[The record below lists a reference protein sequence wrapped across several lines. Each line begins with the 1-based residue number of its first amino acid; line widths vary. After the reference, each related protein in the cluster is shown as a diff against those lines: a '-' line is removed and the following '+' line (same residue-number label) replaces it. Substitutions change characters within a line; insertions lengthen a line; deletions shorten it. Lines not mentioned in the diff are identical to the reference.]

1 MAVTSSISVTRVG
14 TGRSKQSLYTATKV
28 VGPSGSPPEY
38 ITQIIRYDDAKGE
51 NERIIGTTSSNDPGK
66 VIWTEDATRLVK
78 ENESKIKKTS
88 ANQVKSIQNEV
99 TSNAQEKQQLSK
111 ASGANNQ
118 ANSGDDQNGDS
129 SKPASSSPGQ
139 GEAEEGTREEG
150 FGVYVF
156 PTTLRTG
163 EKGQDFLKIDMM
175 KYQPKALGNKAD
187 EQRGIDSG
195 GKMTG
200 KFGFGDRNTDRKT
213 IGSVILPIP
222 GGIQDSNQVQWGSDS
237 MTPLQIAMSNVAMTT
252 ITEGFAAGADAVGS
266 EVNKATGMGGDDV
279 KKALANTLAGQAA
292 GAGKLLTRTTGAVMN
307 PNMDLL
313 FNSPNMRNFSFQF
326 RLAPRSKEEAMVV
339 VKIIRFFKQGMAAI
353 RSKSRLFLKSP
364 HTFRLAYK
372 HKAEKGA
379 GFEQKDHPYLN
390 KFKECALGGFT
401 VNYTPDGQY
410 ATYEDGVMASYQI
423 SMNFQEM
430 EPVYNDDYGN
440 DAFPSE
446 IGF

>member
-14 TGRSKQSLYTATKV
+14 TGRNKRSLYTATKV
-28 VGPSGSPPEY
+28 VGPTGSPPEY

-66 VIWTEDATRLVK
+66 VIWTENATRLVK
-78 ENESKIKKTS
+78 VNEEKIKKTS

-99 TSNAQEKQQLSK
+99 ASNAQEKKQLSK
-111 ASGANNQ
+111 AGGANNQ
-118 ANSGDDQNGDS
+118 ANSGDDQQGDS
-129 SKPASSSPGQ
+129 SKPSSSGTSDSDTQ
-139 GEAEEGTREEG
+139 DGTREEEFG
-150 FGVYVF
+150 FYVF
-156 PTTLRTG
+156 PESLRTG
-163 EKGQDFLKIDMM
+163 QKGQDFLKIDMM
-175 KYQPKALGNKAD
+175 KYQPRQLGAQEEGVGSSLTIND
-187 EQRGIDSG
+187 REQ
-195 GKMTG
+195 
-200 KFGFGDRNTDRKT
+200 NRKS
-213 IGSVILPIP
+213 IGTVILPIP
-222 GGIQDSNQVQWGSDS
+222 GGIQDSQQVQWGSDS
-237 MTPLQIAMSNVAMTT
+237 MTPMQIAMSNVALAG
-252 ITEGFAAGADAVGS
+252 ITQ
-266 EVNKATGMGGDDV
+266 GMGAMVDAGGNALTEATASGEDV

-307 PNMDLL
+307 PNMELL

-326 RLAPRSKEEAMVV
+326 RLAPRSKSEAMTII
-339 VKIIRFFKQGMAAI
+339 KIIRFFKQGMAAI

-372 HKAEKGA
+372 HKAAEGA
-379 GFEQKDHPYLN
+379 GFGKNDHPYLN

-440 DAFPSE
+440 APFPSE

>member
-14 TGRSKQSLYTATKV
+14 TGRNKRSLYTATKV

-66 VIWTEDATRLVK
+66 VIWTDNATRLVK
-78 ENESKIKKTS
+78 VNEEKIKKTS

-99 TSNAQEKQQLSK
+99 ASNAQEKEALNS

-118 ANSGDDQNGDS
+118 ANSGDDQQGDS
-129 SKPASSSPGQ
+129 SKPSSSGASDT
-139 GEAEEGTREEG
+139 GAEDGTREEEFG
-150 FGVYVF
+150 FYVF
-156 PTTLRTG
+156 PESLRTG
-163 EKGQDFLKIDMM
+163 QKGQDFLKIDMM
-175 KYQPKALGNKAD
+175 KYQPRQLGAQEEGVGSSLTIND
-187 EQRGIDSG
+187 REQ
-195 GKMTG
+195 
-200 KFGFGDRNTDRKT
+200 NRKS
-213 IGSVILPIP
+213 IGTVILPIP
-222 GGIQDSNQVQWGSDS
+222 GGIQDSQQVQWGSDS
-237 MTPLQIAMSNVAMTT
+237 MTPMQIAMSNVALAG
-252 ITEGFAAGADAVGS
+252 ITQ
-266 EVNKATGMGGDDV
+266 GMGAMVDAGGNALTEATASGEDV

-307 PNMDLL
+307 PNMELL

-326 RLAPRSKEEAMVV
+326 RLAPRSKSEAMTII
-339 VKIIRFFKQGMAAI
+339 KIIRFFKQGMAAI

-372 HKAEKGA
+372 HKAAEGA
-379 GFEQKDHPYLN
+379 GFGKNDHPYLN

-440 DAFPSE
+440 DSFPSE

>member
-14 TGRSKQSLYTATKV
+14 TGRNKRSLYTATKV
-28 VGPSGSPPEY
+28 VGPTGSPPEY

-66 VIWTEDATRLVK
+66 VIWTENATRLVK
-78 ENESKIKKTS
+78 VNEEKIKKTS

-99 TSNAQEKQQLSK
+99 ASNAQEKEVLNS

-118 ANSGDDQNGDS
+118 ANSGDDQQGDS
-129 SKPASSSPGQ
+129 SKPSSSGASDTGAQ
-139 GEAEEGTREEG
+139 DGTREEEFG
-150 FGVYVF
+150 FYVF
-156 PTTLRTG
+156 PESLRTG
-163 EKGQDFLKIDMM
+163 QKGQDFLKIDMM
-175 KYQPKALGNKAD
+175 KYQPRQLGAQEEGVGSSLTIND
-187 EQRGIDSG
+187 REQ
-195 GKMTG
+195 
-200 KFGFGDRNTDRKT
+200 NRKS
-213 IGSVILPIP
+213 IGTVILPIP
-222 GGIQDSNQVQWGSDS
+222 GGIQDSQQVQWGSDS
-237 MTPLQIAMSNVAMTT
+237 MTPMQIAMSNVALAG
-252 ITEGFAAGADAVGS
+252 ITQ
-266 EVNKATGMGGDDV
+266 GMGAMVDAGGNALTEATASGEDV

-307 PNMDLL
+307 PNMELL

-326 RLAPRSKEEAMVV
+326 RLAPRSKSEAMTII
-339 VKIIRFFKQGMAAI
+339 KIIRFFKQGMSAI

-372 HKAEKGA
+372 HKAAEGA
-379 GFEQKDHPYLN
+379 GFGKNDHPYLN

-440 DAFPSE
+440 NTFPSE

>member
-1 MAVTSSISVTRVG
+1 MAVTSSISCTRVG
-14 TGRSKQSLYTATKV
+14 TGRNKQSLYTATKV

-66 VIWTEDATRLVK
+66 VTWTEDATRLVK
-78 ENESKIKKTS
+78 VNEEKIKKTS

-99 TSNAQEKQQLSK
+99 ASNAQEKEALNS
-111 ASGANNQ
+111 ASGSNNQ
-118 ANSGDDQNGDS
+118 ANSGDDQQGDS
-129 SKPASSSPGQ
+129 SRPSQNKGVL
-139 GEAEEGTREEG
+139 GDVEAEEGTREEEFG
-150 FGVYVF
+150 FYVF
-156 PTTLRTG
+156 PESLRTG
-163 EKGQDFLKIDMM
+163 QKGQDFLKIDMM
-175 KYQPKALGNKAD
+175 KYEPREIGSS
-187 EQRGIDSG
+187 GSGFSG
-195 GKMTG
+195 GLGM
-200 KFGFGDRNTDRKT
+200 TDRDQNRKS
-213 IGSVILPIP
+213 IGTVILPIP
-222 GGIQDSNQVQWGSDS
+222 GGIQDSQQVQWGSDS
-237 MTPLQIAMSNVAMTT
+237 MTPMQIAMSNIALST
-252 ITEGFAAGADAVGS
+252 IQEGVAAGANEVGDTIS
-266 EVNKATGMGGDDV
+266 KATKSGEDV

-307 PNMDLL
+307 PNMELL

-326 RLAPRSKEEAMVV
+326 RLAPRSKSEAMTII
-339 VKIIRFFKQGMAAI
+339 KIIRFFKQGMSAI

-372 HKAEKGA
+372 HKAAEKA
-379 GFEQKDHPYLN
+379 GFGKNDHPYLN

-440 DAFPSE
+440 SKFPSE

>member
-14 TGRSKQSLYTATKV
+14 TGRNKRSLYTATKV

-66 VIWTEDATRLVK
+66 VIWTENATRLVK
-78 ENESKIKKTS
+78 VNEEKIKKTS

-99 TSNAQEKQQLSK
+99 ASNAQEKEVLNS

-118 ANSGDDQNGDS
+118 ANSGNDQQGDS
-129 SKPASSSPGQ
+129 SKPSSSGASDTGAQ
-139 GEAEEGTREEG
+139 DGTREEEFG
-150 FGVYVF
+150 FYVF
-156 PTTLRTG
+156 PESLRTG
-163 EKGQDFLKIDMM
+163 QKGQDFLKIDMM
-175 KYQPKALGNKAD
+175 KYQPRQLGAQEEGVGSSLTIND
-187 EQRGIDSG
+187 REQ
-195 GKMTG
+195 
-200 KFGFGDRNTDRKT
+200 NRKS
-213 IGSVILPIP
+213 IGTVILPIP
-222 GGIQDSNQVQWGSDS
+222 GGIQDSQQVQWGSDS
-237 MTPLQIAMSNVAMTT
+237 MTPMQIAMSNVALAG
-252 ITEGFAAGADAVGS
+252 ITQ
-266 EVNKATGMGGDDV
+266 GMGAMVDAGGNALTEATASGEDV

-307 PNMDLL
+307 PNMELL

-326 RLAPRSKEEAMVV
+326 RLAPRSKSEAMTII
-339 VKIIRFFKQGMAAI
+339 KIIRFFKQGMSAI

-372 HKAEKGA
+372 HKAAEGA
-379 GFEQKDHPYLN
+379 GFGKNDHPYLN

-440 DAFPSE
+440 NTFPSE

>member
-14 TGRSKQSLYTATKV
+14 TGRNKRSLYTATKV
-28 VGPSGSPPEY
+28 VGPTGSPPEY

-66 VIWTEDATRLVK
+66 VIWTDNATRLVK
-78 ENESKIKKTS
+78 VNEEKIKKTS

-99 TSNAQEKQQLSK
+99 ASNAQEKEVLNS
-111 ASGANNQ
+111 ASGSNNQ
-118 ANSGDDQNGDS
+118 ANSGDDQQGDS
-129 SKPASSSPGQ
+129 SKPSSSGTSDSDTQ
-139 GEAEEGTREEG
+139 DGTREEEFG
-150 FGVYVF
+150 FYVF
-156 PTTLRTG
+156 PESLRTG
-163 EKGQDFLKIDMM
+163 QKGQDFLKIDMM
-175 KYQPKALGNKAD
+175 KYQPRQLGAQEEGVGSSLTIND
-187 EQRGIDSG
+187 REQ
-195 GKMTG
+195 
-200 KFGFGDRNTDRKT
+200 NRKS
-213 IGSVILPIP
+213 IGTVILPIP
-222 GGIQDSNQVQWGSDS
+222 GGIQDSQQVQWGSDS
-237 MTPLQIAMSNVAMTT
+237 MTPMQIAMSNVALAG
-252 ITEGFAAGADAVGS
+252 ITQ
-266 EVNKATGMGGDDV
+266 GMGAMVDAGGNALTEATASGEDV

-326 RLAPRSKEEAMVV
+326 RLAPRDKKEAMKVV
-339 VKIIRFFKQGMAAI
+339 QIIRFFKQGMAAI

-372 HKAEKGA
+372 HKSEEGA
-379 GFEQKDHPYLN
+379 SWGKNDHPYLN

-423 SMNFQEM
+423 SMNFQEI

-440 DAFPSE
+440 DTFPAE

>member
-14 TGRSKQSLYTATKV
+14 TGRNKRSLYTATKV

-66 VIWTEDATRLVK
+66 VIWTDNATRLVK
-78 ENESKIKKTS
+78 VNEEKIKKTS

-99 TSNAQEKQQLSK
+99 ASNAQEKEALNS

-118 ANSGDDQNGDS
+118 ANSGNDQQGDS
-129 SKPASSSPGQ
+129 SKPSSSGASDTGAQ
-139 GEAEEGTREEG
+139 DGTREEEFG
-150 FGVYVF
+150 FYVF
-156 PTTLRTG
+156 PESLRTG
-163 EKGQDFLKIDMM
+163 QKGQDFLKIDMM
-175 KYQPKALGNKAD
+175 KYQPRQLGAQEEGVGSSLTIND
-187 EQRGIDSG
+187 REQ
-195 GKMTG
+195 
-200 KFGFGDRNTDRKT
+200 NRKS
-213 IGSVILPIP
+213 IGTVILPIP
-222 GGIQDSNQVQWGSDS
+222 GGIQDSQQVQWGSDS
-237 MTPLQIAMSNVAMTT
+237 MTPMQIAMSNVALAG
-252 ITEGFAAGADAVGS
+252 ITQ
-266 EVNKATGMGGDDV
+266 GMGAMVDAGGNALTEATASGEDV

-307 PNMDLL
+307 PNMELL

-326 RLAPRSKEEAMVV
+326 RLAPRSKSEAMTII
-339 VKIIRFFKQGMAAI
+339 KIIRFFKQGMSAI

-372 HKAEKGA
+372 HKAAEGA
-379 GFEQKDHPYLN
+379 GFGKNDHPYLN

-440 DAFPSE
+440 DSFPSE

>member
-14 TGRSKQSLYTATKV
+14 TGRNKRSLYTATKV

-66 VIWTEDATRLVK
+66 VIWTDNATRLVK
-78 ENESKIKKTS
+78 ENEEKIKKTS

-99 TSNAQEKQQLSK
+99 ASNAQEKEALNS

-118 ANSGDDQNGDS
+118 ANSGDDQQGDS
-129 SKPASSSPGQ
+129 SKPSSSGASDTGAQ
-139 GEAEEGTREEG
+139 DGTREEEFG
-150 FGVYVF
+150 FYVF
-156 PTTLRTG
+156 PESLRTG
-163 EKGQDFLKIDMM
+163 QKGQDFLKIDMM
-175 KYQPKALGNKAD
+175 KYQPRQLGAQEEGVGSSLTIND
-187 EQRGIDSG
+187 REQ
-195 GKMTG
+195 
-200 KFGFGDRNTDRKT
+200 NRKS
-213 IGSVILPIP
+213 IGTVILPIP
-222 GGIQDSNQVQWGSDS
+222 GGIQDSQQVQWGSDS
-237 MTPLQIAMSNVAMTT
+237 MTPMQIAMSNVALAG
-252 ITEGFAAGADAVGS
+252 ITQ
-266 EVNKATGMGGDDV
+266 GMGAMVDAGGNALTEATASGEDV

-307 PNMDLL
+307 PNMELL

-326 RLAPRSKEEAMVV
+326 RLAPRSKSEAMTII
-339 VKIIRFFKQGMAAI
+339 KIIRFFKQGMSAI

-372 HKAEKGA
+372 HKATEGA
-379 GFEQKDHPYLN
+379 GFGKNDHPYLN

-440 DAFPSE
+440 NTFPSE

>member
-14 TGRSKQSLYTATKV
+14 TGRNKRSLYTATKV
-28 VGPSGSPPEY
+28 VGPTGSPPEY

-66 VIWTEDATRLVK
+66 VIWTDNATRLVK
-78 ENESKIKKTS
+78 VNEEKIKKTS
-88 ANQVKSIQNEV
+88 ANQVKSIQNEIA
-99 TSNAQEKQQLSK
+99 SNAQEKEALNS

-118 ANSGDDQNGDS
+118 ANSGDDQQGDS
-129 SKPASSSPGQ
+129 SKPSSSGASDTGAQ
-139 GEAEEGTREEG
+139 DGTREEEFG
-150 FGVYVF
+150 FYVF
-156 PTTLRTG
+156 PESLRTG
-163 EKGQDFLKIDMM
+163 QKGQDFLKIDMM
-175 KYQPKALGNKAD
+175 KYQPRQLGAQEEGVGSSLTIND
-187 EQRGIDSG
+187 REQ
-195 GKMTG
+195 
-200 KFGFGDRNTDRKT
+200 NRKS
-213 IGSVILPIP
+213 IGTVILPIP
-222 GGIQDSNQVQWGSDS
+222 GGIQDSQQVQWGSDS
-237 MTPLQIAMSNVAMTT
+237 MTPMQIAMSNVALAG
-252 ITEGFAAGADAVGS
+252 ITQ
-266 EVNKATGMGGDDV
+266 GMGAMVDAGGNALTEATASGEDV

-307 PNMDLL
+307 PNMELL

-326 RLAPRSKEEAMVV
+326 RLAPRSKSEAMTII
-339 VKIIRFFKQGMAAI
+339 KIIRFFKQGMAAI

-372 HKAEKGA
+372 HKAAEGA
-379 GFEQKDHPYLN
+379 GFGKNDHPYLN

-440 DAFPSE
+440 NTFPSE

>member
-14 TGRSKQSLYTATKV
+14 TGRNKRSLYTATKV
-28 VGPSGSPPEY
+28 VGPTGSPPEY

-66 VIWTEDATRLVK
+66 VIWTDNATRLVK
-78 ENESKIKKTS
+78 VNEEKIKKTS

-99 TSNAQEKQQLSK
+99 ASNAQEKEVLNS

-118 ANSGDDQNGDS
+118 ANSGDDQQGDS
-129 SKPASSSPGQ
+129 SRPSPSGASDTGAQ
-139 GEAEEGTREEG
+139 DGTREEEFG
-150 FGVYVF
+150 FYVF
-156 PTTLRTG
+156 PESLRTG
-163 EKGQDFLKIDMM
+163 QKGQDFLKIDMM
-175 KYQPKALGNKAD
+175 KYQPRQLGAQEEGVGSSLTIND
-187 EQRGIDSG
+187 REQ
-195 GKMTG
+195 
-200 KFGFGDRNTDRKT
+200 NRKS
-213 IGSVILPIP
+213 IGTVILPIP
-222 GGIQDSNQVQWGSDS
+222 GGIQDSQQVQWGSDS
-237 MTPLQIAMSNVAMTT
+237 MTPMQIAMSNVALAG
-252 ITEGFAAGADAVGS
+252 ITQ
-266 EVNKATGMGGDDV
+266 GMGAMVDAGGNALTEATASGEDV

-307 PNMDLL
+307 PNMELL

-326 RLAPRSKEEAMVV
+326 RLAPRSKSEAMTII
-339 VKIIRFFKQGMAAI
+339 KIIRFFKQGMAAI

-372 HKAEKGA
+372 HKAAEGA
-379 GFEQKDHPYLN
+379 GFGKNDHPYLN

-440 DAFPSE
+440 DSFPSE

>member
-1 MAVTSSISVTRVG
+1 MAVTSSISSTRVG
-14 TGRSKQSLYTATKV
+14 TGRSKRSLYTATKV

-88 ANQVKSIQNEV
+88 ANQVKSIQNNV
-99 TSNAQEKQQLSK
+99 ASNAQEKEALNA

-129 SKPASSSPGQ
+129 SKPSAKGGA
-139 GEAEEGTREEG
+139 GESEEGTRESD
-150 FGVYVF
+150 FGIHVF
-156 PTTLRTG
+156 PSTLRTG

-175 KYQPKALGNKAD
+175 KYQPKELGNKAD
-187 EQRGIDSG
+187 EARASASG

-200 KFGFGDRNTDRKT
+200 KFGFGDRNPDRKT
-213 IGSVILPIP
+213 IGTVILPIP

-237 MTPLQIAMSNVAMTT
+237 MTPLQIAMANVAMTT
-252 ITEGFAAGADAVGS
+252 ITEGFSAGADAVGS

-326 RLAPRSKEEAMVV
+326 RLAPRDREEAMTVV
-339 VKIIRFFKQGMAAI
+339 QIIRFFKQGMAAI

-440 DAFPSE
+440 SGSLPQE

>member
-14 TGRSKQSLYTATKV
+14 TGRNKRSLYTATKV

-66 VIWTEDATRLVK
+66 VIWTENATRLVK
-78 ENESKIKKTS
+78 VNEEKIKKTS

-99 TSNAQEKQQLSK
+99 ASNAQEKEVLNS
-111 ASGANNQ
+111 ASGSNNQ
-118 ANSGDDQNGDS
+118 ANSGDDQQGDS
-129 SKPASSSPGQ
+129 SKPSSSGASDSDTQ
-139 GEAEEGTREEG
+139 DGTREEEFG
-150 FGVYVF
+150 FYVF
-156 PTTLRTG
+156 PESLRTG
-163 EKGQDFLKIDMM
+163 QKGQDFLKIDMM
-175 KYQPKALGNKAD
+175 KYQPRQLGAQEEGVGSSLTIND
-187 EQRGIDSG
+187 REQ
-195 GKMTG
+195 
-200 KFGFGDRNTDRKT
+200 NRKS
-213 IGSVILPIP
+213 IGTVILPIP
-222 GGIQDSNQVQWGSDS
+222 GGIQDSQQVQWGSDS
-237 MTPLQIAMSNVAMTT
+237 MTPMQIAMSNVALAG
-252 ITEGFAAGADAVGS
+252 ITQ
-266 EVNKATGMGGDDV
+266 GMGAMVDAGGNALTEATASGEDV

-307 PNMDLL
+307 PNMELL

-326 RLAPRSKEEAMVV
+326 RLAPRSKSEAMTII
-339 VKIIRFFKQGMAAI
+339 KIIRFFKQGMAAI

-372 HKAEKGA
+372 HKAAEGA
-379 GFEQKDHPYLN
+379 GFGKNDHPYLN

-410 ATYEDGVMASYQI
+410 ATYQDGVMASYQI

>member
-14 TGRSKQSLYTATKV
+14 TGRNKRSLYTATKV

-66 VIWTEDATRLVK
+66 VIWTENATRLVK
-78 ENESKIKKTS
+78 VNEEKIKKTS

-99 TSNAQEKQQLSK
+99 ASNAQEKEVLNS
-111 ASGANNQ
+111 ASGSNNQ
-118 ANSGDDQNGDS
+118 ANSGDDQQGDS
-129 SKPASSSPGQ
+129 SKPSSSGASDSDTQ
-139 GEAEEGTREEG
+139 DGTREEEFG
-150 FGVYVF
+150 FYVF
-156 PTTLRTG
+156 PESLRTG
-163 EKGQDFLKIDMM
+163 QKGQDFLKIDMM
-175 KYQPKALGNKAD
+175 KYQPRQLGAQEEGVGSSLTIND
-187 EQRGIDSG
+187 REQ
-195 GKMTG
+195 
-200 KFGFGDRNTDRKT
+200 NRKS
-213 IGSVILPIP
+213 IGTVILPIP
-222 GGIQDSNQVQWGSDS
+222 GGIQDSQQVQWGSDS
-237 MTPLQIAMSNVAMTT
+237 MTPMQIAMSNVALAG
-252 ITEGFAAGADAVGS
+252 ITQ
-266 EVNKATGMGGDDV
+266 GMGAMVDAGGNALTEATASGEDV

-307 PNMDLL
+307 PNMELL

-326 RLAPRSKEEAMVV
+326 RLAPRSKSEAMTII
-339 VKIIRFFKQGMAAI
+339 KIIRFFKQGMAAI

-372 HKAEKGA
+372 HKSDEGA
-379 GFEQKDHPYLN
+379 AWGKNDHPYLN

-423 SMNFQEM
+423 SMNFQEI

-440 DAFPSE
+440 ANFPSE

>member
-14 TGRSKQSLYTATKV
+14 TGRNKRSLYTATKV

-66 VIWTEDATRLVK
+66 VIWTDNATRLVK
-78 ENESKIKKTS
+78 VNEEKIKKTS

-99 TSNAQEKQQLSK
+99 ASNAQEKEALNS

-118 ANSGDDQNGDS
+118 ANSGDDQQGDS
-129 SKPASSSPGQ
+129 SRPSPSGTSDSDAQ
-139 GEAEEGTREEG
+139 DGTREEEFG
-150 FGVYVF
+150 FYVF
-156 PTTLRTG
+156 PESLRTG
-163 EKGQDFLKIDMM
+163 QKGQDFLKIDMM
-175 KYQPKALGNKAD
+175 KYQPRQLGAQEEGVGSSLTIND
-187 EQRGIDSG
+187 REQ
-195 GKMTG
+195 
-200 KFGFGDRNTDRKT
+200 NRKS
-213 IGSVILPIP
+213 IGTVILPIP
-222 GGIQDSNQVQWGSDS
+222 GGIQDSQQVQWGSDS
-237 MTPLQIAMSNVAMTT
+237 MTPMQIAMSNVALAG
-252 ITEGFAAGADAVGS
+252 ITQ
-266 EVNKATGMGGDDV
+266 GMGAMVDAGGNALTEATASGEDV

-307 PNMDLL
+307 PNMELL

-326 RLAPRSKEEAMVV
+326 RLAPRSKSEAMTII
-339 VKIIRFFKQGMAAI
+339 KIIRFFKQGMAAI

-372 HKAEKGA
+372 HKAAEGA
-379 GFEQKDHPYLN
+379 GFGKNDHPYLN

-440 DAFPSE
+440 DSFPSE

>member
-14 TGRSKQSLYTATKV
+14 TGRNKRSLYTATKV

-66 VIWTEDATRLVK
+66 VIWTDNATRLVK
-78 ENESKIKKTS
+78 VNEEKIKKTS

-99 TSNAQEKQQLSK
+99 ASNAQEKEVLNS

-118 ANSGDDQNGDS
+118 ANSGNDQQGDS
-129 SKPASSSPGQ
+129 SKPSSSGASDTGAQ
-139 GEAEEGTREEG
+139 DGTREEEFG
-150 FGVYVF
+150 FYVF
-156 PTTLRTG
+156 PESLRTG
-163 EKGQDFLKIDMM
+163 QKGQDFLKIDMM
-175 KYQPKALGNKAD
+175 KYQPRQLGAQEEGVGSSLTIND
-187 EQRGIDSG
+187 REQ
-195 GKMTG
+195 
-200 KFGFGDRNTDRKT
+200 NRKS
-213 IGSVILPIP
+213 IGTVILPIP
-222 GGIQDSNQVQWGSDS
+222 GGIQDSQQVQWGSDS
-237 MTPLQIAMSNVAMTT
+237 MTPMQIAMSNVALAG
-252 ITEGFAAGADAVGS
+252 ITQ
-266 EVNKATGMGGDDV
+266 GMGAMVDAGGNALTEATASGEDV

-307 PNMDLL
+307 PNMELL

-326 RLAPRSKEEAMVV
+326 RLAPRSKSEAMTII
-339 VKIIRFFKQGMAAI
+339 KIIRFFKQGMSAI

-372 HKAEKGA
+372 HKAAEGA
-379 GFEQKDHPYLN
+379 GFGKNDHPYLN

-440 DAFPSE
+440 DSFPSE

>member
-14 TGRSKQSLYTATKV
+14 TGRNKRSLYTATKV

-66 VIWTEDATRLVK
+66 VIWTDNATRLVK
-78 ENESKIKKTS
+78 ENEEKIKKTS

-99 TSNAQEKQQLSK
+99 ASNAQEKEALNS

-118 ANSGDDQNGDS
+118 ANSGDDQQGDS
-129 SKPASSSPGQ
+129 SKPSSSGASDTGAQ
-139 GEAEEGTREEG
+139 DGTREEEFG
-150 FGVYVF
+150 FYVF
-156 PTTLRTG
+156 PESLRTG
-163 EKGQDFLKIDMM
+163 QKGQDFLKIDMM
-175 KYQPKALGNKAD
+175 KYQPRQLGAQEEGVGSSLTIND
-187 EQRGIDSG
+187 REQ
-195 GKMTG
+195 
-200 KFGFGDRNTDRKT
+200 NRKS
-213 IGSVILPIP
+213 IGTVILPIP
-222 GGIQDSNQVQWGSDS
+222 GGIQDSQQVQWGSDS
-237 MTPLQIAMSNVAMTT
+237 MTPMQIAMSNVALAG
-252 ITEGFAAGADAVGS
+252 ITQ
-266 EVNKATGMGGDDV
+266 GMGAMVDAGGNALTEATASGEDV

-307 PNMDLL
+307 PNMELL

-326 RLAPRSKEEAMVV
+326 RLAPRSKSEAMTII
-339 VKIIRFFKQGMAAI
+339 KIIRFFKQGMSAI

-372 HKAEKGA
+372 HKAAEGA
-379 GFEQKDHPYLN
+379 GFGKNDHPYLN

-440 DAFPSE
+440 NTFPSE

>member
-14 TGRSKQSLYTATKV
+14 TGRNKRSLYTATKV
-28 VGPSGSPPEY
+28 VGPTGSPPEY

-66 VIWTEDATRLVK
+66 VIWTENATRLVK
-78 ENESKIKKTS
+78 VNEEKIKKTS

-99 TSNAQEKQQLSK
+99 ASNAQEKEVLNS
-111 ASGANNQ
+111 ASGSNNQ
-118 ANSGDDQNGDS
+118 ANSGDDQQGDS
-129 SKPASSSPGQ
+129 SKPSSSGTSDSDTQ
-139 GEAEEGTREEG
+139 DGTREEEFG
-150 FGVYVF
+150 FYVF
-156 PTTLRTG
+156 PESLRTG
-163 EKGQDFLKIDMM
+163 QKGQDFLKIDMM
-175 KYQPKALGNKAD
+175 KYQPRQLGAQEEGVGSSLTIND
-187 EQRGIDSG
+187 REQ
-195 GKMTG
+195 
-200 KFGFGDRNTDRKT
+200 NRKS
-213 IGSVILPIP
+213 IGTVILPIP
-222 GGIQDSNQVQWGSDS
+222 GGIQDSQQVQWGSDS
-237 MTPLQIAMSNVAMTT
+237 MTPMQIAMSNVALAG
-252 ITEGFAAGADAVGS
+252 ITQ
-266 EVNKATGMGGDDV
+266 GMGAMVDAGGNALTEATASGEDV

-307 PNMDLL
+307 PNMELL

-326 RLAPRSKEEAMVV
+326 RLAPRSKSEAMTII
-339 VKIIRFFKQGMAAI
+339 KIIRFFKQGMAAI

-372 HKAEKGA
+372 HKAAEGA
-379 GFEQKDHPYLN
+379 GFGKNDHPYLN

-410 ATYEDGVMASYQI
+410 ATYEDGIMASYQI

>member
-14 TGRSKQSLYTATKV
+14 TGRNKRSLYTATKV

-66 VIWTEDATRLVK
+66 VIWTDNATRLVK
-78 ENESKIKKTS
+78 KNEEKIKKTS

-99 TSNAQEKQQLSK
+99 ASNAQEKEALNS

-118 ANSGDDQNGDS
+118 ANSGDDQQGDS
-129 SKPASSSPGQ
+129 SKPSSSGASDTGAQ
-139 GEAEEGTREEG
+139 DGTREEEFG
-150 FGVYVF
+150 FYVF
-156 PTTLRTG
+156 PESLRTG
-163 EKGQDFLKIDMM
+163 QKGQDFLKIDMM
-175 KYQPKALGNKAD
+175 KYQPRQLGAQEEGVGSSLTIND
-187 EQRGIDSG
+187 REQ
-195 GKMTG
+195 
-200 KFGFGDRNTDRKT
+200 NRKS
-213 IGSVILPIP
+213 IGTVILPIP
-222 GGIQDSNQVQWGSDS
+222 GGIQDSQQVQWGSDS
-237 MTPLQIAMSNVAMTT
+237 MTPMQIAMSNVALAG
-252 ITEGFAAGADAVGS
+252 ITQ
-266 EVNKATGMGGDDV
+266 GMGAMVDAGGNALTEATASGEDV

-307 PNMDLL
+307 PNMELL

-326 RLAPRSKEEAMVV
+326 RLAPRSKSEAMTII
-339 VKIIRFFKQGMAAI
+339 KIIRFFKQGMSAI

-372 HKAEKGA
+372 HKAAEGA
-379 GFEQKDHPYLN
+379 GFGKNDHPYLN

-440 DAFPSE
+440 NTFPSE

>member
-14 TGRSKQSLYTATKV
+14 TGRNKRSLYTATKV

-38 ITQIIRYDDAKGE
+38 LTQIIRYDDAKGE

-66 VIWTEDATRLVK
+66 VIWTDDATRLVK
-78 ENESKIKKTS
+78 QNEEKIKKTS
-88 ANQVKSIQNEV
+88 ANQVKSIQAEV
-99 TSNAQEKQQLSK
+99 ASNALEKEVLNS

-118 ANSGDDQNGDS
+118 ANSGDDQNGDNS
-129 SKPASSSPGQ
+129 QPASSSPGQ

-150 FGVYVF
+150 FGVHVF
-156 PTTLRTG
+156 PSTLRTG

-175 KYQPKALGNKAD
+175 KYQPKALGNEAD
-187 EQRGIDSG
+187 AERASASG
-195 GKMTG
+195 GQMTG
-200 KFGFGDRNTDRKT
+200 KFGFGERNADRKT
-213 IGSVILPIP
+213 IGTVILPIP

-252 ITEGFAAGADAVGS
+252 ITEGMQSGADAVGS

-326 RLAPRSKEEAMVV
+326 RLAPRDKEEAMVV

>member
-14 TGRSKQSLYTATKV
+14 TGRNKRSLYTATKV
-28 VGPSGSPPEY
+28 VGPTGSPPEY

-66 VIWTEDATRLVK
+66 VIWTENASRLVK
-78 ENESKIKKTS
+78 VNEEKIKKTS

-99 TSNAQEKQQLSK
+99 ASNAQEKEVLNS
-111 ASGANNQ
+111 ASGSNNQ
-118 ANSGDDQNGDS
+118 ANSGDDQQGDS
-129 SKPASSSPGQ
+129 SKPSSSGTSDSDTQ
-139 GEAEEGTREEG
+139 DGTREEEFG
-150 FGVYVF
+150 FYVF
-156 PTTLRTG
+156 PESLRTG
-163 EKGQDFLKIDMM
+163 QKGQDFLKIDMM
-175 KYQPKALGNKAD
+175 KYQPRQLGAQEEGVGSSLTIND
-187 EQRGIDSG
+187 REQ
-195 GKMTG
+195 
-200 KFGFGDRNTDRKT
+200 NRKS
-213 IGSVILPIP
+213 IGTVILPIP
-222 GGIQDSNQVQWGSDS
+222 GGIQDSQQVQWGSDS
-237 MTPLQIAMSNVAMTT
+237 MTPMQIAMSNVALAG
-252 ITEGFAAGADAVGS
+252 ITQ
-266 EVNKATGMGGDDV
+266 GMGAMVDAGGNALTEATASGEDV

-307 PNMDLL
+307 PNMELL

-326 RLAPRSKEEAMVV
+326 RLAPRSKSEAMTII
-339 VKIIRFFKQGMAAI
+339 KIIRFFKQGMAAI

-372 HKAEKGA
+372 HKAAEGA
-379 GFEQKDHPYLN
+379 GFGKNDHPYLN

>member
-14 TGRSKQSLYTATKV
+14 TGRNKRSLYTATKV
-28 VGPSGSPPEY
+28 VGPTGSPPEY

-66 VIWTEDATRLVK
+66 VIWTENATRLVK
-78 ENESKIKKTS
+78 VNEEKIKKTS

-99 TSNAQEKQQLSK
+99 ASNAQEKEVLNS

-118 ANSGDDQNGDS
+118 ANSGDDQQGDS
-129 SKPASSSPGQ
+129 SKPSSSGASDTGAQ
-139 GEAEEGTREEG
+139 DATREEEFG
-150 FGVYVF
+150 FYVF
-156 PTTLRTG
+156 PESLRTG
-163 EKGQDFLKIDMM
+163 QKGQDFLKIDMM
-175 KYQPKALGNKAD
+175 KYQPRQLGAQEEGVGSSLTIND
-187 EQRGIDSG
+187 REQ
-195 GKMTG
+195 
-200 KFGFGDRNTDRKT
+200 NRKS
-213 IGSVILPIP
+213 IGTVILPIP
-222 GGIQDSNQVQWGSDS
+222 GGIQDSQQVQWGSDS
-237 MTPLQIAMSNVAMTT
+237 MTPMQIAMSNVALAG
-252 ITEGFAAGADAVGS
+252 ITQ
-266 EVNKATGMGGDDV
+266 GMGAMVDAGGNALTEATASGEDV

-307 PNMDLL
+307 PNMELL

-326 RLAPRSKEEAMVV
+326 RLAPRSKSEAMTII
-339 VKIIRFFKQGMAAI
+339 KIIRFFKQGMSAI

-372 HKAEKGA
+372 HKAAEGA
-379 GFEQKDHPYLN
+379 GFGKNDHPYLN

-440 DAFPSE
+440 NTFPSE

>member
-14 TGRSKQSLYTATKV
+14 TGRNKRSLYTATKV
-28 VGPSGSPPEY
+28 VGPTGSPPEY

-66 VIWTEDATRLVK
+66 VIWTENATRLVK
-78 ENESKIKKTS
+78 VNEEKIKKTS

-99 TSNAQEKQQLSK
+99 ASNAQEKKQLSK
-111 ASGANNQ
+111 AGGAKNQ
-118 ANSGDDQNGDS
+118 ANSGDDQQGDS
-129 SKPASSSPGQ
+129 SKPSSSGASDSDTQ
-139 GEAEEGTREEG
+139 DGTREEEFG
-150 FGVYVF
+150 FYVF
-156 PTTLRTG
+156 PESLRTG
-163 EKGQDFLKIDMM
+163 QKGQDFLKIDMM
-175 KYQPKALGNKAD
+175 KYQPRQLGAQEEGVGSSLTIND
-187 EQRGIDSG
+187 REQ
-195 GKMTG
+195 
-200 KFGFGDRNTDRKT
+200 NRKS
-213 IGSVILPIP
+213 IGTVILPIP
-222 GGIQDSNQVQWGSDS
+222 GGIQDSQQVQWGSDS
-237 MTPLQIAMSNVAMTT
+237 MTPMQIAMSNVALAG
-252 ITEGFAAGADAVGS
+252 ITQ
-266 EVNKATGMGGDDV
+266 GMGAMVDAGGNALTEATASGEDV

-307 PNMDLL
+307 PNIELL

-326 RLAPRSKEEAMVV
+326 RLAPRSKSEAMTII
-339 VKIIRFFKQGMAAI
+339 KIIRFFKQGMAAI

-372 HKAEKGA
+372 HKAAEGA
-379 GFEQKDHPYLN
+379 GFGKNDHPYLN